1 MSLNQEQIN
10 SSMVQN
16 GVFYEN
22 GSYWKISSMTLTY
35 SLPDKLIRSFG
46 ATSLGV
52 NFTANNLWIITAYKG
67 MNPETPGAVYPMSR
81 SFSFGLNIGF

>member
-1 MSLNQEQIN
+1 MIQQ
-10 SSMVQN
+10 

-22 GSYWKISSMTLTY
+22 GSYWKIGSMTLTY
-35 SLPDKLIRSFG
+35 SFPEQITRKIAAS
-46 ATSLGV
+46 SLGMS
-52 NFTANNLWIITAYKG
+52 FTANNLWIITNYKG